1 MEEKLKAKEKLKTKD
16 LIYAGAFAAI
26 YLVLMLVIVMFSGLI
41 PVLYIISPLT
51 VGIVCGTVYLVY
63 VSKVRKFGAVLILS
77 ILFGIITGVNSV
89 YAVAWSVLTG
99 LFAELVVRAGA
110 YQSKKMFVLSYWV
123 FNLNMIGPFFMLVY
137 AKDTFLK
144 LCAEYYPPEHVAQLD
159 KLTPNWIIFALAGLA
174 LLGGIIGSLIGSKL
188 IKKHFEKAGVI

>member
-26 YLVLMLVIVMFSGLI
+26 YMVLVLVIVMASGI
-41 PVLYIISPLT
+41 VPILYIISPLT
-51 VGIVCGTVYLVY
+51 VGMICGTVYLVY
-63 VSKVRKFGAVLILS
+63 VSKVRKFGAILILA

-89 YAVAWSVLTG
+89 YAIAWAIVMG
-99 LFAELVVRAGA
+99 LLAELIVRAGA

-123 FNLNMIGPFFMLVY
+123 FNLNMIGPFLMLVY
-137 AKDTFLK
+137 AKNTFLK

-159 KLTPNWIIFALAGLA
+159 KLTPNWIIFGLAGLA

-188 IKKHFEKAGVI
+188 VKKHFEKAGVV